1 MTTQTSSQ
9 AKQRNQQSQPVANP
23 FTVHDDSASVDT
35 LLATQN
41 AAENIAQDGGATSER
56 TRTSAPPPAGDW
68 MRRGLAF
75 ASLGLGATCLLAPG
89 RLATTVGLRD
99 ETRPRSAL
107 RLIGLREV
115 TSGIGLLSGRRP
127 TRWMWGRVAGDVMG
141 LTLLGR
147 AIATPT
153 PRGSAR
159 NRPRAAGAMAALA
172 VITAVDAVSATTF
185 SLAQRMN
192 ALAGASAREA
202 VKVHET
208 VTVNRPA
215 ADLYALWRNPSNLP
229 RIMRHLESVE
239 ETGDGRSHWKAT
251 APAGAK
257 VEWDAEIVE
266 DRPNELIAWRSLPGA
281 QVPNAGVVHF
291 TPAAGDRGT
300 EVHVELR
307 YDPPAG
313 KLGKT
318 VAMLLGEEPS
328 QQIADDLRRF
338 KQVTE
343 TGELARSDASIQG
356 KKATRHPAQPPKRP
370 PAEPQPELTTTPS
383 DSSQTANQAEP
394 AQI

>member
-1 MTTQTSSQ
+1 
-9 AKQRNQQSQPVANP
+9 
-23 FTVHDDSASVDT
+23 
-35 LLATQN
+35 
-41 AAENIAQDGGATSER
+41 
-56 TRTSAPPPAGDW
+56 

-89 RLATTVGLRD
+89 RLATSVGLRD
-99 ETRPRSAL
+99 ETRARRTL

-115 TSGIGLLSGRRP
+115 TSGIGLLSGRWP
-127 TRWMWGRVAGDVMG
+127 TRWMWGRVAGDMMG

-147 AIATPT
+147 AITTPT
-153 PRGSAR
+153 QRGSAR

-172 VITAVDAVSATTF
+172 AITAVDVVSATAF
-185 SLAQRMN
+185 SLARRMS
-192 ALAGASAREA
+192 ALAGASAHEA
-202 VKVHET
+202 IKVHET
-208 VTVNRPA
+208 VTINRPA
-215 ADLYALWRNPSNLP
+215 ADLYALWRNLSNLP

-251 APAGAK
+251 ALAGAN

-281 QVPNAGVVHF
+281 QVPNAGVVRF
-291 TPAAGDRGT
+291 MPAPGDRGT

-328 QQIADDLRRF
+328 QQVAGDLRRF
-338 KQVTE
+338 KQVIE
-343 TGELARSDASIQG
+343 TGEIARSDASIQG
-356 KKATRHPAQPPKRP
+356 KKPTRHPAQPPKQAP
-370 PAEPQPELTTTPS
+370 TETQPKLIVTPTG
-383 DSSQTANQAEP
+383 SSQTANQAEP
-394 AQI
+394 VQL

>member
-1 MTTQTSSQ
+1 MTTQTNSQ
-9 AKQRNQQSQPVANP
+9 SKRRNRQSQPIAAP
-23 FTVHDDSASVDT
+23 FTAHDDSASVDT
-35 LLATQN
+35 LLAMQN
-41 AAENIAQDGGATSER
+41 SVQDGAI
-56 TRTSAPPPAGDW
+56 TRAPESAMDGTMTSAPRPAGAW

-75 ASLGLGATCLLAPG
+75 ASLGLGATCLIAPA
-89 RLATTVGLRD
+89 RLATSVGLRD
-99 ETRPRSAL
+99 ETRARRTL

-127 TRWMWGRVAGDVMG
+127 TRWMWGRVAGDMMG

-147 AIATPT
+147 AITTPT
-153 PRGSAR
+153 KRGSAR

-172 VITAVDAVSATTF
+172 AITAIDVVSATGF

-192 ALAGASAREA
+192 ALAGASARKA

-208 VTVNRPA
+208 VTINRPA
-215 ADLYALWRNPSNLP
+215 ADLYALWHNVSNLP

-266 DRPNELIAWRSLPGA
+266 DRPNELIAWRSLPDA
-281 QVPNAGVVHF
+281 QVPNAGVVRF
-291 TPAAGDRGT
+291 ISAAGDRGT
-300 EVHVELR
+300 EVHIELR

-318 VAMLLGEEPS
+318 VAMLLGEGPS

-338 KQVTE
+338 KQVME
-343 TGELARSDASIQG
+343 TGEVARSDASIQG
-356 KKATRHPAQPPKRP
+356 KTPKRHPAQPPKRP
-370 PAEPQPELTTTPS
+370 PTDTQPELTGASS
-383 DSSQTANQAEP
+383 DQTANQAEP
-394 AQI
+394 AHV